1 MKSAHQRAPSHCQCL
16 TRVPIPFPNLSIC
29 AVPQTVR
36 GSRMKRNI
44 SVMATIALVI
54 FATVGCANRQPAQ
67 PTASDTNPA
76 GRTIT
81 KEELNKTGAQQTGPA
96 LERADPSI
104 QSTGG
109 R

>member
-1 MKSAHQRAPSHCQCL
+1 MRE
-16 TRVPIPFPNLSIC
+16 
-29 AVPQTVR
+29 TVR
-36 GSRMKRNI
+36 SSNMKRNVF
-44 SVMATIALVI
+44 VMATMALVI
-54 FATVGCANRQPAQ
+54 FSSVGCANRQSAQ
-67 PTASDTNPA
+67 PTAANPA
-76 GRTIT
+76 SRTIT